1 MMLTDSYN
9 FSYQAPKTDGNFTVP
24 LININLVENS
34 RNPCDRRCTRLCGK
48 HAIAKPTIN
57 DKDAFLFL
65 LLDIKQ
71 YQTTAK
77 SNFNQLQS
85 ATRKLTT
92 LESLAALG

>member
-34 RNPCDRRCTRLCGK
+34 RNPCDRRCTRVCGK

-57 DKDAFLFL
+57 DKEPFLFL
-65 LLDIKQ
+65 LLDIKRNGQ
-71 YQTTAK
+71 